1 MTEPKDSP
9 RWEAAEEHPH
19 HPSGS
24 DRGSGHKGLV
34 IGAAVLATVGTILA
48 GVRGI
53 DTGSLILQALAL
65 EGLLVALAA
74 WLSLHAFRIRRRLV
88 EAHEWQPPESGGWDE
103 MEEEE
108 LNVTLHDVHRSR
120 MIHFAVLAV
129 PVTLLVGFLA
139 TYLLWTHSGGE
150 AEWLPPDD
158 IAAASVICLVACCLW
173 LVLSRSFEAFRGSDV
188 PEAPALMLAFRDLQ
202 WTTLLVAAG
211 ILGTMIWPKNVGGDG
226 QPWSPPEIWVAR
238 LIFLWLIAVCAE
250 QLIRIALACLR
261 RDWMEAGFT
270 SPTQLIL
277 REAVFVRGNPIA
289 SLFETI
295 EARFGVS
302 FRSSWAIG
310 FVRAAAVPSLIAVL
324 LLFWAL
330 TSLSVVGTDEL
341 GIRESFGQIRGQLP
355 WNLGAVTDEPLPPGL
370 HWKFPWP
377 FGRILRYP
385 VKHVFAMPV
394 GFVPSPGR
402 QRAFL
407 WTTPHA
413 EEEFALVL
421 GNDAQVLSVNTLVYY
436 KIREDKKGLLDY
448 VYQCADSPE
457 DGSEADR
464 GRAMVKTALDAYAH
478 RALMEQ
484 TRTATLEEIL
494 AANRAEFCDRLKQ
507 SLRNYAAEN
516 RLGIDVIDVAL
527 VGMHP
532 PIDAAP
538 AYLDVISAEIDAERY
553 RIGAEGQR
561 TASITDA
568 STTSHAQVA
577 AAEVQASQQVG
588 KAHEESAEFVAMGEG
603 YRAAPEAFMQ
613 RLWFETYEAALADQP
628 LIVVDEDV
636 IVDMRKL
643 PQPQVI
649 IPGGV
654 P

>member
-1 MTEPKDSP
+1 MTESKDSP

-19 HPSGS
+19 HQSGS
-24 DRGSGHKGLV
+24 GQGSGHKGLV
-34 IGAAVLATVGTILA
+34 FAAVVLVTVGTILA
-48 GVRGI
+48 GICGI
-53 DTGSLILQALAL
+53 LEGSLILQALAL
-65 EGLLVALAA
+65 EGLFVALAA
-74 WLSLHAFRIRRRLV
+74 WLTLHAFRIRRRLV
-88 EAHEWQPPESGGWDE
+88 EAGEWEPHPSQEWDD

-108 LNVTLHDVHRSR
+108 LNVTLHDVYRSR
-120 MIHFAVLAV
+120 MIHFAVFMV

-139 TYLLWTHSGGE
+139 LYLLWTQSGPE
-150 AEWLPPDD
+150 AEVVSSENVP
-158 IAAASVICLVACCLW
+158 AASVICLVACCLW
-173 LVLSRSFEAFRGSDV
+173 LVLSRSFEAFRGDDL

-202 WTTLLVAAG
+202 WTTLLAAAG

-226 QPWSPPEIWVAR
+226 EPWSSPEVWVAR
-238 LIFLWLIAVCAE
+238 LIFVWLIAVCAE
-250 QLIRIALACLR
+250 QLVRIVLAWLR
-261 RDWMEAGFT
+261 RDWVEAGFT
-270 SPTQLIL
+270 SPTQLVL

-289 SLFETI
+289 SLFETL

-302 FRSSWAIG
+302 FRSSWAIR

-324 LLFWAL
+324 LLFWGL

-341 GIRESFGQIRGQLP
+341 GIRESFGRIRGELP
-355 WNLGAVTDEPLPPGL
+355 LNLGTVTDEPLPPGL

-377 FGRILRYP
+377 FGRILHYP
-385 VKHVFAMPV
+385 VKHVFTMPV
-394 GFVPSPGR
+394 GFVPSAGR
-402 QRAFL
+402 QRAYL
-407 WTTPHA
+407 WTKAHA

-421 GNDAQVLSVNTLVYY
+421 GNDAQVVSVNTKVYY
-436 KIREDKKGLLDY
+436 KICEDKQGLLDY
-448 VYQCADSPE
+448 IYQCADSPE

-464 GRAMVKTALDAYAH
+464 GRAMVRRALDAYAH

-507 SLRNYAAEN
+507 SLRDYAAEN

-553 RIGAEGQR
+553 RIQADGQR

-568 STTSHAQVA
+568 ETTSHAQVA
-577 AAEVQASQQVG
+577 EAKVQASEQVG
-588 KAHEESAEFVAMGEG
+588 KAYQESAEFLAMGEG
-603 YRAAPEAFMQ
+603 YRAAPAAFMQ
-613 RLWFETYEAALADQP
+613 RLWFETYEATLSDQP
-628 LIVVDEDV
+628 LIVVDEEV